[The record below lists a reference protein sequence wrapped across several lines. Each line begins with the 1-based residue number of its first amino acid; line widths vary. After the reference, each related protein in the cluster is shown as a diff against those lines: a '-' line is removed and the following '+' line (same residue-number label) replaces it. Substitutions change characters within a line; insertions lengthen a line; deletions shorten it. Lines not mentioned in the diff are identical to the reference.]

1 MNNNVL
7 VVVTVGLVLL
17 LNMEACYGQ
26 LKIGFYKGKCDYED
40 VESIV
45 NKVVNESFASDRSIA
60 AALLRMQFH
69 DCFVTGCDAS
79 LLLDGDTSE
88 KKAVANLNVRGFEI
102 IDKAK
107 TALEQ
112 ACPGIVSCADII
124 AMATRDAVALS
135 GGSVARYEVE
145 TGRRDG
151 LTSEQANVDL
161 PRPQIPVSNAIEFFV
176 NKGLSDTDMIVL
188 LGAHTVGVAHCNF
201 FRNRLWNFGGTGSAD
216 PTMDPVLVETLK
228 SQCPESAN
236 NDGDVVN
243 LDQNPSSSNVVD
255 NSFYQ
260 QIRLNRGILEIDQKL
275 ALDPSTTA
283 VVATMANDGVTFL
296 NLFGK
301 SMVKM
306 GGIGVLTGTDGQI
319 RLKCSSANAI

>member
-1 MNNNVL
+1 M
-7 VVVTVGLVLL
+7 
-17 LNMEACYGQ
+17 
-26 LKIGFYKGKCDYED
+26 YKEKWDYED

-45 NKVVNESFASDRSIA
+45 NKVVNESFASDHSIV

-88 KKAVANLNVRGFEI
+88 KKAVANLNIRGFEI

-112 ACPGIVSCADII
+112 ACPGIVSCADISI
-124 AMATRDAVALS
+124 MATRDAVALG
-135 GGSVARYEVE
+135 GGSNARYEVE

-161 PRPQIPVSNAIEFFV
+161 PGPQIPVSNAIEFFV

-188 LGAHTVGVAHCNF
+188 LGSHTVGVAHCNI

-216 PTMDPVLVETLK
+216 PSMDPAFVETLK
-228 SQCPESAN
+228 SQCPESTN
-236 NDGDVVN
+236 NEGDVVN

-260 QIRLNRGILEIDQKL
+260 EIRSNRGILEIDQKL
-275 ALDPSTTA
+275 ALDPSTTD
-283 VVATMANDGVTFL
+283 VVTIMANDGDTFL

-306 GGIGVLTGTDGQI
+306 GGIGVRTGTDGQT
-319 RLKCSSANAI
+319 RLKCSSPNTS

>member
-1 MNNNVL
+1 
-7 VVVTVGLVLL
+7 
-17 LNMEACYGQ
+17 MEACYGQ
-26 LKIGFYKGKCDYED
+26 LKIGFYKEKCDYED
-40 VESIV
+40 VESTV
-45 NKVVNESFASDRSIA
+45 NKVVTEIFATDRLFA

-69 DCFVTGCDAS
+69 DALLLYGCDAS

-112 ACPGIVSCADII
+112 ACPRIVSCADII

-135 GGSVARYEVE
+135 GGSSVRYEVE

-161 PRPQIPVSNAIEFFV
+161 PGPQIPVSNAIEFFV
-176 NKGLSDTDMIVL
+176 NKGLSDIDMIDF
-188 LGAHTVGVAHCNF
+188 N
-201 FRNRLWNFGGTGSAD
+201 NGSAD
-216 PTMDPVLVETLK
+216 PTMDPALVETLK
-228 SQCPESAN
+228 SQCPENAN
-236 NDGDVVN
+236 GQGDVIN
-243 LDQNPSSSNVVD
+243 LDQGPSSSNVVD

-260 QIRLNRGILEIDQKL
+260 QIHLNKGILEIDQKL
-275 ALDPSTTA
+275 ALDSSTTD
-283 VVATMANDGVTFL
+283 VVNTLAIDGVAFL

-319 RLKCSSANAI
+319 RLKCSSVNAI